1 MTNTKIDPFLHVD
14 ITYEKLAK
22 PGLILMAGSD
32 KPNPMT
38 IGWATIGIIWGK
50 PIFTVLVRPSRHT
63 DSFLKK
69 EGEFSVNVPINGM
82 EKQVA
87 VCGTKSGRDMDKIKE
102 CGFELTAGRHIEVP
116 NIAQAQLVYECKTV
130 QTNAVMK
137 ETFTEDIMGHYY
149 PDGDFHHVYYGE
161 ILALYK
167 RF

>member
-1 MTNTKIDPFLHVD
+1 MINDKIDPFKHLG
-14 ITYEKLAK
+14 IMLEKLAQ
-22 PGLILMAGSD
+22 PGLLLMAGAD

-38 IGWATIGIIWGK
+38 IGWGTVGIIWGK
-50 PIFTVLVRPSRHT
+50 PIFTILVRPSRHT
-63 DSFLKK
+63 DSLLKK
-69 EGEFSVNVPINGM
+69 DGEFSVNVPIDGM

-87 VCGTKSGRDMDKIKE
+87 ICGTKSGRDIDKVKE
-102 CGFELTAGRHIEVP
+102 CDFKLIPGQHIEVP
-116 NIAQAQLVYECKTV
+116 SIKHAQLVYECKTV
-130 QTNAVMK
+130 QTNAVMR